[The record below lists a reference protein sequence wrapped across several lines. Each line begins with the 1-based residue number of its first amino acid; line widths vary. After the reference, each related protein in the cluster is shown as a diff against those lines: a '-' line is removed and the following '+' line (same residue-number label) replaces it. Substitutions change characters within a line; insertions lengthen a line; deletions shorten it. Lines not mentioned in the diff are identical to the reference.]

1 MIKENEQ
8 GVSPLMTKKLNELEI
23 NGTQL
28 NDEQLES
35 IGGGIIKW
43 PRCPQPILPNPERF
57 IPLIR

>member
-1 MIKENEQ
+1 
-8 GVSPLMTKKLNELEI
+8 LNELEI

-35 IGGGIIKW
+35 IGGGNIKW

-57 IPLIR
+57 IPLVR